1 MQFWGRGKLYE
12 VFGEKHNT
20 IIYSL
25 PSLNRIY
32 SFLLLLPYIFYNL
45 FFQNR
50 KVVLNNIPHN
60 SIVNLEIFMN
70 NIVSHSINLF
80 PGRIGMSYTK
90 FFCKH
95 IRGFA
100 QNFNVLYNG
109 IVHHIISNKIIKG
122 FSFGVTIYSFYC
134 LKYMLKSDF
143 ISATFSHTQ
152 EFYLVRLTL

>member
-1 MQFWGRGKLYE
+1 MQFWGGGKLYE

-50 KVVLNNIPHN
+50 KVVLN
-60 SIVNLEIFMN
+60 
-70 NIVSHSINLF
+70 
-80 PGRIGMSYTK
+80 K
-90 FFCKH
+90 K
-95 IRGFA
+95 
-100 QNFNVLYNG
+100 
-109 IVHHIISNKIIKG
+109 
-122 FSFGVTIYSFYC
+122 
-134 LKYMLKSDF
+134 LKSAF

-152 EFYLVRLTL
+152 EFYLVQLTL